1 LFFERCITLLTLAP
15 LPCNKLKRA
24 SERAGAAAFVS
35 MAGEGAFARIAGAA
49 AFDIILGERASFLV
63 ERDFHPL
70 HVFISLCPFQLSTC
84 FFFAPPPHPLQ
95 PPAYNRLSCSS
106 FTSLST
112 IMVVWQWSQQV
123 PSEPGDAVASSA
135 ATPPLLLMLLLLLL
149 QAAVLLTKRRI
160 SSGDVPKRR
169 AVAAAVGW

>member
-1 LFFERCITLLTLAP
+1 VSTAGKGAFARIAGAAAFVSTAGKGAFARI
-15 LPCNKLKRA
+15 
-24 SERAGAAAFVS
+24 AGAAAFVS

-112 IMVVWQWSQQV
+112 IMVV
-123 PSEPGDAVASSA
+123 
-135 ATPPLLLMLLLLLL
+135 
-149 QAAVLLTKRRI
+149 
-160 SSGDVPKRR
+160 
-169 AVAAAVGW
+169 